1 MGSCVELRATILL
14 EKQLVMVWLEEEVAV
29 LCLIMMVEGF
39 QQEKVMHGSFKELV
53 GVYLL
58 GYHTQLR
65 QLK

>member
-14 EKQLVMVWLEEEVAV
+14 DKQLAMVWLEEEVAV

-58 GYHTQLR
+58 
-65 QLK
+65 

>member
-14 EKQLVMVWLEEEVAV
+14 DKQLAMVWLEEEVAV

-39 QQEKVMHGSFKELV
+39 QQGKVMHGSFKELV

-58 GYHTQLR
+58 
-65 QLK
+65 